1 MNYTRINQIGASALA
16 CLLIVACDDNINNE
30 GSRDS
35 TPSTSLP
42 PASAPDNPANQPPLI
57 SGSAPNEATVGQQ
70 WSFQPNISDPDG
82 DGLTVTASNLPG
94 WIRIDERTGW
104 LSGTPSDADVQNW
117 SNITI
122 SVNDGSAT
130 TNLPVFE
137 ISVMAQ
143 NAAIGSVT
151 LSWLAPT
158 ERVDGSPIGDLY
170 GYRLLYGQGS
180 GDYTQT
186 VAINNPGITRYMIE
200 GLTSGEWFFAIQAV
214 DAGGLISAPS
224 AEARTTI

>member
-1 MNYTRINQIGASALA
+1 MNYTRLNQIGASALA
-16 CLLIVACDDNINNE
+16 CLLIVACGDDTNNE
-30 GSRDS
+30 GSRNG
-35 TPSTSLP
+35 TPSTVIPST
-42 PASAPDNPANQPPLI
+42 AAPDKPANQSPLI

-82 DGLTVTASNLPG
+82 DSLVVSASNLPG

-104 LSGTPSDADVQNW
+104 LSGTPTDADVQLW

-122 SVNDGSAT
+122 SVNDGGTT
-130 TNLPVFE
+130 TNLPVFT

-143 NAAIGSVT
+143 NAAIGSAT
-151 LSWLAPT
+151 LSWLPPT
-158 ERVDGSPIGDLY
+158 ERVDGSPIGALS
-170 GYRLLYGQGS
+170 GYRLLYGQSS

-200 GLTSGEWFFAIQAV
+200 GLTSGEWFFAIQTI
-214 DAGGLISAPS
+214 DADGLVSVPS